1 MDELQPNKRF
11 GSTFKETACLRG
23 SRAQRV
29 PPAARL
35 LRRLPHLSVAFDAGS
50 ASVHRSHTPD
60 QDQINTVMDIVENML
75 QSLFVLE
82 ASSIEWL
89 KSLVLPRGAE

>member
-1 MDELQPNKRF
+1 
-11 GSTFKETACLRG
+11 
-23 SRAQRV
+23 
-29 PPAARL
+29 
-35 LRRLPHLSVAFDAGS
+35 
-50 ASVHRSHTPD
+50 
-60 QDQINTVMDIVENML
+60 MDIVENML